1 MRINELILYRKFAE
15 GRDGLLQDMAGL
27 VAQYEE
33 SVLSRGNVPALR
45 NVFYSCIH
53 ELLDLA
59 GTYG

>member
-33 SVLSRGNVPALR
+33 CAGSAECVLQLHS
-45 NVFYSCIH
+45 
-53 ELLDLA
+53 
-59 GTYG
+59 